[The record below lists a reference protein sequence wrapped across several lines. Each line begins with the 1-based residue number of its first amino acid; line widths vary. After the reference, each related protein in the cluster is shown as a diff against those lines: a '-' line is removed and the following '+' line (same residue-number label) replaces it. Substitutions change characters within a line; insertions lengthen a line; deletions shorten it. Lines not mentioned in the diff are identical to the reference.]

1 MVRKACK
8 KRIQN
13 KRLPEERYCSDQNA
27 LSPLVS
33 LVESTRNYELIS
45 YSFNRIHIVSI
56 KVRILNR
63 TT

>member
-8 KRIQN
+8 KCIQN

-27 LSPLVS
+27 LSPIVS

-45 YSFNRIHIVSI
+45 YSNRIHNVSI
-56 KVRILNR
+56 KVRILNH

>member
-13 KRLPEERYCSDQNA
+13 KRLPEERYCSEQNA

-33 LVESTRNYELIS
+33 FVEIKQINEINETTLQSIPIFFFLTRG
-45 YSFNRIHIVSI
+45 F
-56 KVRILNR
+56 
-63 TT
+63 